1 MALCMSVMDYQTA
14 LSILGISDT
23 ATTSVSK
30 IRKAYL
36 RRALELHPD
45 RQRTEQ
51 DKQRA
56 NEAFVRLREA
66 YEMVLMD
73 QYPES
78 TKEDADLTRAYF
90 FQGDPM
96 AVRPDDMF
104 GIDLSVRFDPHA
116 RMMNDEQRAEAESM
130 LREWLEETS
139 SSSSSSDDDDASS
152 ASSSFEEEE

>member
-1 MALCMSVMDYQTA
+1 MAGCMSVMDYQTA

-23 ATTSVSK
+23 AATSVSK

-36 RRALELHPD
+36 RRAMELHPD

-78 TKEDADLTRAYF
+78 TKADADLTRAFF

-116 RMMNDEQRAEAESM
+116 RMMNDEQRAKAESM
-130 LREWLEETS
+130 LREWLEEP
-139 SSSSSSDDDDASS
+139 SSSSSDDDDASS

>member
-1 MALCMSVMDYQTA
+1 M
-14 LSILGISDT
+14 
-23 ATTSVSK
+23 SVSK

-78 TKEDADLTRAYF
+78 TKGDVDPTRAF
-90 FQGDPM
+90 FSQGDSR

-104 GIDLSVRFDPHA
+104 GIDLTVHFDPHA
-116 RMMNDEQRAEAESM
+116 QMDDEQRARAESL
-130 LREWLEETS
+130 LREWLEEENSSSEDAS
-139 SSSSSSDDDDASS
+139 SSSSSSSLG
-152 ASSSFEEEE
+152 

>member
-1 MALCMSVMDYQTA
+1 MARCMSVMDYRTA

-23 ATTSVSK
+23 ATTSISK

-45 RQRTEQ
+45 RQRTDQ
-51 DKQRA
+51 DRQRA

-78 TKEDADLTRAYF
+78 TKEDVDLTRAF
-90 FQGDPM
+90 FPQGDSR
-96 AVRPDDMF
+96 AVRPNDMF
-104 GIDLSVRFDPHA
+104 GIDLTVPFDPHA
-116 RMMNDEQRAEAESM
+116 QMDDEQRARAESL
-130 LREWLEETS
+130 LREWLEEEIS
-139 SSSSSSDDDDASS
+139 CASDDDASS
-152 ASSSFEEEE
+152 SSSASSSLG